1 MNVRLHALATTTPKV
16 RRYIQ
21 QQPASRSHA
30 SIARE
35 LGVDATTV
43 KRWRRRSDVTD
54 RSHTAK
60 RLQTRLTP
68 LQEWLVVELRKTLW
82 LTLDDLLVVTREY
95 INANVSRS
103 GLDRCLRRHG
113 VNRLADLMPETEPKA
128 SPKRF
133 KDYEPGYL
141 HIDIKYLPQMPDETE
156 RRYLFVAIDR
166 ATRWVHLEI
175 RNSKS
180 SGDATAFLNNV
191 ATRCPVRPRIILT
204 DNDKAFTDRL
214 LGKAARSATGKHPF
228 DRLAEAHGIEHRLI
242 RPGHPA
248 TNGMVERFN
257 GRIAEILRRH
267 RFTQARELE
276 QTIGRYAWLYNH
288 HINQKALGHQP
299 PIGAMK
305 EWYRERPDLFQ
316 KKPVNLPGPDK

>member
-1 MNVRLHALATTTPKV
+1 MNVRLHALATTTPKI

-43 KRWRRRSDVTD
+43 KRWRYRSDVTD

-68 LQEWLVVELRKTLW
+68 LQEWLVVELRKTL
-82 LTLDDLLVVTREY
+82 LLSLDDLLVITREY
-95 INANVSRS
+95 INAKVSRS

-113 VNRLADLMPETEPKA
+113 VGRLADLMPETEPKA

-141 HIDIKYLPQMPDETE
+141 HIDIKYLPRMPDESE

-175 RNSKS
+175 RDSKS
-180 SGDATAFLNNV
+180 SRDAVAFLNNV
-191 ATRCPVRPRIILT
+191 TARCPVRPKIILT

-214 LGKAARSATGKHPF
+214 LGGKARSATGQHPF
-228 DRLAEAHGIEHRLI
+228 DRLAAAHEIEHRLI

-267 RFTQARELE
+267 RFHRARELE
-276 QTIGRYAWLYNH
+276 QTIERYAWLYNH
-288 HINQKALGHQP
+288 HINQKALGHKP
-299 PIGAMK
+299 PISAMK
-305 EWYRERPDLFQ
+305 EWHRERPELFQ
-316 KKPVNLPGPDK
+316 KKPVNRPGPDK